1 MPVEFPGLLAFSRD
15 EVNRL
20 RFPCVPAGSGESL
33 SGKEEN
39 MIQRKPRK
47 LALTAAVVAALLA
60 GGAAPALSAANDAPG
75 ALAQNPAQNSGP
87 QVTTVRYGPF
97 TIPAASGHDHG
108 ETGNRLSLNVRK
120 PCNGCFIT
128 GFKPN
133 LVYADG
139 SNANVNTG
147 PMLHHMVMGNHW
159 KNDVVCKGPQRIF
172 ASGNERVESILP
184 SGYGIKVGKGER
196 WNMLYD
202 LMNHAPEKKTVYL
215 SVTYTHE
222 SAESATG
229 SRIEPVTP
237 IWMDAGG
244 CLGSA
249 YEAPE
254 GVSEKTRRWRST
266 ISGTLVHMRGHL
278 HHGGHSV
285 RTENLTTGRSLCTVV
300 AEEGGSPEFID
311 MHGRTEISDMPPCSG
326 DRLGTIRRGDVLQIT
341 SRYENEGHS
350 HDGVMGIMAGWV
362 ARD

>member
-1 MPVEFPGLLAFSRD
+1 ML
-15 EVNRL
+15 
-20 RFPCVPAGSGESL
+20 
-33 SGKEEN
+33 
-39 MIQRKPRK
+39 QRK
-47 LALTAAVVAALLA
+47 LALTAVVVATALAA
-60 GGAAPALSAANDAPG
+60 GATPAVSAAS
-75 ALAQNPAQNSGP
+75 PASDTGRQQTGP

-108 ETGNRLSLNVRK
+108 ESGNRLLLNVQK
-120 PCNGCFIT
+120 PCDDCFIT

-159 KNDVVCKGPQRIF
+159 KNDVVCNGPQRIF

-202 LMNHAPEKKTVYL
+202 LMNHAPQKKTVYI

-222 SAESATG
+222 SATG
-229 SRIEPVTP
+229 SQLKPVTP

-244 CLGSA
+244 CLGSV
-249 YEAPE
+249 YDAPE

-285 RTENLTTGRSLCTVV
+285 RTENLATGKLLCNIV

-311 MHGRTEISDMPPCSG
+311 LHGNTEISDMPPCSG
-326 DRLGTIRRGDVLQIT
+326 DPVGTIHRGDVLQIT
-341 SRYENEGHS
+341 SRYEIDGHS
-350 HDGVMGIMAGWV
+350 HDDVMGIMAGWV
-362 ARD
+362 VRN

>member
-1 MPVEFPGLLAFSRD
+1 MF
-15 EVNRL
+15 
-20 RFPCVPAGSGESL
+20 
-33 SGKEEN
+33 
-39 MIQRKPRK
+39 QRKF
-47 LALTAAVVAALLA
+47 ALTAVIVAAALA
-60 GGAAPALSAANDAPG
+60 AGAVPAAAAAPDAG
-75 ALAQNPAQNSGP
+75 RQHRGP

-108 ETGNRLSLNVRK
+108 ESGNRLSLNVQK
-120 PCNGCFIT
+120 PCDDCFIT

-159 KNDVVCKGPQRIF
+159 NNDVVCNGPQRIF
-172 ASGNERVESILP
+172 ASGNERVESVLP
-184 SGYGIKVGKGER
+184 SGYGIKVGRGER

-202 LMNHAPEKKTVYL
+202 LMNHAPQSKTVYI

-222 SAESATG
+222 FATG
-229 SRIEPVTP
+229 SRLEPVTP

-249 YEAPE
+249 YDAPE

-278 HHGGHSV
+278 HHSGHSV
-285 RTENLTTGRSLCTVV
+285 RTENLTTGQLLCNVV

-311 MHGRTEISDMPPCSG
+311 LHGHTEISDMPPCSG
-326 DRLGTIRRGDVLQIT
+326 DSLGVIHRGDVLQIT
-341 SRYENEGHS
+341 SRYEIDGHS
-350 HDGVMGIMAGWV
+350 HDDVMGIMAGWV
-362 ARD
+362 ARN